1 MRCADRRAVVPPQA
15 GDVHELRVIL
25 EQTCQRVGVSPVPR
39 LGEERRYLLRSRRSG
54 RITDSRCRW
63 GLRPRRKPLPRP
75 SAIEADELCAVSI
88 QDVGC
93 TYTLISFI
101 GKDHDDESSCTNVVD
116 MVAQMLVLLGRT
128 REAKQ
133 RALELSQES
142 VLLPCGIEAAD
153 IFVTV
158 QDVDVLS
165 IEASTK

>member
-1 MRCADRRAVVPPQA
+1 
-15 GDVHELRVIL
+15 
-25 EQTCQRVGVSPVPR
+25 
-39 LGEERRYLLRSRRSG
+39 
-54 RITDSRCRW
+54 
-63 GLRPRRKPLPRP
+63 
-75 SAIEADELCAVSI
+75 VSI